1 MKLIS
6 VGNSL
11 YFRSCVR
18 FTVTIILIAISASAL
33 AKDTLPEVQYYVAD
47 WEYVGFQISPD
58 GETLA
63 YINRRNGED
72 NVVILNRSDMS
83 LKAGFNSPDA
93 NVVELS
99 FLTNDHLIVGVT
111 DYRRTKVG
119 RDQFIFSIKE
129 NKKIKLNWGA
139 QVSANSFSRGWMR
152 DLFRGNIP
160 IYGIDENSGKLAMGQ
175 FDKFRSTALYFC
187 L

>member
-1 MKLIS
+1 MVVLNLI
-6 VGNSL
+6 
-11 YFRSCVR
+11 
-18 FTVTIILIAISASAL
+18 
-33 AKDTLPEVQYYVAD
+33 
-47 WEYVGFQISPD
+47 
-58 GETLA
+58 
-63 YINRRNGED
+63 
-72 NVVILNRSDMS
+72 DMS

-99 FLTNDHLIVGVT
+99 FLTNDHLVVGVT
-111 DYRRTKVG
+111 DYRRTQVG
-119 RDQFIFSIKE
+119 RDQFIFNIKE

-175 FDKFRSTALYFC
+175 FDKFRSTALYLADLETGKSSLLERGIRQTRSWMVDSENNPLIRIDWDEENNKTNFFVKKDKC
-187 L
+187 V